1 MRYLLSIAILVF
13 CAGCGEKKKTAAK
26 VTASSKPATK
36 SAPGPGQGY
45 LPGPFGLK
53 RSIEND
59 MRQQNKEAQQRNA
72 ILNELGRRN

>member
-13 CAGCGEKKKTAAK
+13 CAGCGDKKKTAAK
-26 VTASSKPATK
+26 ATASSKPATK

-59 MRQQNKEAQQRNA
+59 LRRQNKKAQQRKA
-72 ILNELGRRN
+72 IFRDLTNRK